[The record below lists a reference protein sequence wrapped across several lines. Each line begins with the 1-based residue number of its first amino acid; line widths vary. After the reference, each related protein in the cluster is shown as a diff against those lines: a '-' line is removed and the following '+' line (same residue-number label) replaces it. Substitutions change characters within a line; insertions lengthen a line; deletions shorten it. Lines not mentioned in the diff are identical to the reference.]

1 MESDSPK
8 TITAHEIL
16 KEADDIRG
24 QRGSVYGHPY
34 TNHKRISELW
44 SAYLDHPITPSQVA
58 LCMALVKVSRL
69 TESPNHS
76 DSVIDA
82 LAYISIYQTVL
93 EAEADV
99 NFTWGD
105 D

>member
-1 MESDSPK
+1 MPTTTEK
-8 TITAHEIL
+8 L
-16 KEADDIRG
+16 FADVIDMVHTRG
-24 QRGSVYGHPY
+24 AVYGHPY
-34 TNHKRISELW
+34 HNHKRISELW

-82 LAYISIYQTVL
+82 IAYLSIYKTVL
-93 EAEADV
+93 EAETDV
-99 NFTWGD
+99 DFTWGD

>member
-1 MESDSPK
+1 MTK
-8 TITAHEIL
+8 TETFLQNVASTIHE
-16 KEADDIRG
+16 
-24 QRGSVYGHPY
+24 RGSLWGHPY
-34 TNHKRISELW
+34 YNHKRISELW

-69 TESPNHS
+69 TESANHS
-76 DSVIDA
+76 DSIIDA
-82 LAYISIYQTVL
+82 IAYLSIYQTVL
-93 EAEADV
+93 DAEADI

>member
-1 MESDSPK
+1 MTK
-8 TITAHEIL
+8 TEKL
-16 KEADDIRG
+16 LADVVDLVHTRG
-24 QRGSVYGHPY
+24 TIYGHPY

-58 LCMALVKVSRL
+58 LCMALLKVSRL
-69 TESPNHS
+69 SESPGHE
-76 DSVIDA
+76 DSVKDA

-93 EAEADV
+93 DAEADI